1 MGFASIIATALGIIL
16 LIVTA
21 YVLVSG
27 VLVTSE
33 TVVAAQ
39 KDMTAIQVEMLGTS
53 LEITEA
59 TNNNITVTNTGS
71 EPIRDLDKMD
81 VYMRF
86 SENEAWNLYRTT
98 STGWSVDIYK
108 NEDWTPYSSKIF
120 NPGNTIKLSHSI
132 GSPYEVKIV
141 TPNGIS
147 AYNKTPN
154 YP

>member
-1 MGFASIIATALGIIL
+1 MGFASIVATAIGIIL

-27 VLVTSE
+27 VLVASE

-59 TNNNITVTNTGS
+59 TDDNLTVTNTGS
-71 EPIRDLDKMD
+71 EPIRDFENLDIYIFQD
-81 VYMRF
+81 G
-86 SENEAWNLYRTT
+86 EWTLYRT
-98 STGWSVDIYK
+98 SSAGWTADKTYL
-108 NEDWTPYSSKIF
+108 
-120 NPGNTIKLSHSI
+120 NPGKSVVISHNIES
-132 GSPYEVKIV
+132 SFEVKIV

-147 AYNKTPN
+147 AYGV